1 MIEEILDIFLG
12 GYYNYIPEDYP
23 LKDYFTSIICVG
35 SELLLLA
42 GALLL
47 AVVVAANT
55 IKVLRGLK

>member
-12 GYYNYIPEDYP
+12 GYYNYIPVDYP

-35 SELLLLA
+35 VELSLLVGALTLSIVVA
-42 GALLL
+42 GA
-47 AVVVAANT
+47 T